1 MDCSPP
7 GSSIHGILQAR
18 VQEWV
23 AISFSSGAQSQIYFT
38 HCYWRRH
45 QNLMKQRP
53 QNELFYLLPWCWGET
68 SYSALWA
75 NPFLLCLKKKKSKQ
89 KNKRKENY
97 CGVVNQIICRMSLR
111 VDRSWWKLVWSEFS
125 TIHIGIYMEYSKT
138 NMSRWNRSIKYF
150 YLYPKRSTV
159 LYLQNCLSWFE

>member
-1 MDCSPP
+1 MKYNSSSTVGLKGEVSQSGWTICDPMGCSPP

-23 AISFSSGAQSQIYFT
+23 AISFSSGTQSQVYFT

-68 SYSALWA
+68 IFCSLSKSLSSL
-75 NPFLLCLKKKKSKQ
+75 FKKKKSKQ

-111 VDRSWWKLVWSEFS
+111 ADRSWWKLVWSEFS
-125 TIHIGIYMEYSKT
+125 TIHIGNIHG
-138 NMSRWNRSIKYF
+138 I
-150 YLYPKRSTV
+150 L
-159 LYLQNCLSWFE
+159 